1 MRQTQYEGGG
11 RICIR
16 EGGGSAADPVG
27 GKNAEAAVILES
39 YVQGRPGQQR
49 FVEQLGKQNFQRA
62 PESMLWLHAG
72 IRSQNVKAQDKGD
85 LSCDLCCGRWLP
97 AQPGGGDYGHG
108 WKSSGSFS
116 RPGSPGLSLG
126 EDGAKSLCGPFRLN

>member
-27 GKNAEAAVILES
+27 GKNAEAEVILES

-49 FVEQLGKQNFQRA
+49 FVEQLGKHRTFKEHQRA
-62 PESMLWLHAG
+62 
-72 IRSQNVKAQDKGD
+72 
-85 LSCDLCCGRWLP
+85 CCGFTQESDL
-97 AQPGGGDYGHG
+97 
-108 WKSSGSFS
+108 KM
-116 RPGSPGLSLG
+116 
-126 EDGAKSLCGPFRLN
+126 

>member
-1 MRQTQYEGGG
+1 MGQSDAGSFFLVGGAGGASETTSVRRWG

-49 FVEQLGKQNFQRA
+49 FVEQLGKHRTFKEHQRA
-62 PESMLWLHAG
+62 
-72 IRSQNVKAQDKGD
+72 
-85 LSCDLCCGRWLP
+85 CCGFTQESNL
-97 AQPGGGDYGHG
+97 
-108 WKSSGSFS
+108 KM
-116 RPGSPGLSLG
+116 
-126 EDGAKSLCGPFRLN
+126 

>member
-49 FVEQLGKQNFQRA
+49 FVEQLGKQRTFKEHQRA
-62 PESMLWLHAG
+62 
-72 IRSQNVKAQDKGD
+72 
-85 LSCDLCCGRWLP
+85 CCGFTQESDL
-97 AQPGGGDYGHG
+97 
-108 WKSSGSFS
+108 KM
-116 RPGSPGLSLG
+116 
-126 EDGAKSLCGPFRLN
+126 